1 MSFFSYSLSL
11 ATRMLLALGLLAAMS
26 VHAADRP
33 MLWQLQAPSGKLS
46 YLFGTVH
53 TDDARVND
61 FAPAVLTAL
70 GEVDVFMMETLPPKD
85 QGVYLNPDQQLQD
98 TLTTSE
104 LEQVRALAE
113 LHAIGS
119 IAMQMKPWLLAVVF
133 DLPRPQGPYTQ
144 DIQLYAKARDLG
156 RDVKGLEST
165 EEHFG
170 LLDSLSQEE
179 QLGMLRA
186 VLKRSQRDK
195 ERDYEMLVKAYLK
208 GDPARI
214 ADIDTRMTGNLLPPA
229 LWAKLRVKLLDER
242 NDLMAP
248 RIDAEARDKSVFVA
262 VGAAHLAG
270 KRGLLAQLQQ
280 AGYKLKRLK

>member
-1 MSFFSYSLSL
+1 MSLISYSITVT
-11 ATRMLLALGLLAAMS
+11 ARMLVALGLFAVTS
-26 VHAADRP
+26 VQAADRP
-33 MLWQLQAPSGKLS
+33 LLWQLQAPGGKVS

-70 GEVDVFMMETLPPKD
+70 GDVDVFMMETLPPKD
-85 QGVYLNPDQQLQD
+85 QSVYLNPDQQLQD
-98 TLTTSE
+98 RLSAAE

-113 LHAIGS
+113 VHAIGS
-119 IAMQMKPWLLAVVF
+119 MAMQMKPWLLAVVF
-133 DLPRPQGPYTQ
+133 DLPKPQGPYTQ

-156 RDVKGLEST
+156 REVKGLET
-165 EEHFG
+165 AEGHFG
-170 LLDSLSQEE
+170 LLDGLSQQE
-179 QLGMLRA
+179 QMGMLRA

-195 ERDYEMLVKAYLK
+195 ERDYELLIKAYLK

-229 LWAKLRVKLLDER
+229 LWAKLRVKLLDDR

-248 RIDAEARDKSVFVA
+248 RIDAEAREKSVFVA

-270 KRGLLAQLQQ
+270 KRGLLAQLQK
-280 AGYKLKRLK
+280 AGYTLKRLK

>member
-1 MSFFSYSLSL
+1 MSLTSYSISLTARLLLGLS
-11 ATRMLLALGLLAAMS
+11 LLAAVS
-26 VHAADRP
+26 SQAADHP
-33 MLWQLQAPSGKLS
+33 LLWQMQAPSGKVS

-61 FAPAVLTAL
+61 FAPAVLKAL
-70 GEVDVFMMETLPPKD
+70 GEIDVFMMETLPPKD
-85 QGVYLNPDQQLQD
+85 HSVYLNVDQNLPEI
-98 TLTTSE
+98 LTGSE

-113 LHAIGS
+113 VHAIGS

-156 RDVKGLEST
+156 RDVKGLETS

-170 LLDSLSQEE
+170 LLDGLSQEE

-229 LWAKLRVKLLDER
+229 LWAKLRVKLLDDR

-248 RIDAEARDKSVFVA
+248 RIDAEARDKSIFVA

-270 KRGLLAQLQQ
+270 KRGLLAQLHQ

>member
-1 MSFFSYSLSL
+1 MSLISYSITVTARVLV
-11 ATRMLLALGLLAAMS
+11 ALGLFAVTS
-26 VHAADRP
+26 VQAADRP
-33 MLWQLQAPSGKLS
+33 LLWQLQAPGGKVS

-70 GEVDVFMMETLPPKD
+70 GDVDVFMMETLPPKD
-85 QGVYLNPDQQLQD
+85 QSVYLNPDQQLQER
-98 TLTTSE
+98 LSAAE

-113 LHAIGS
+113 VHAIGS
-119 IAMQMKPWLLAVVF
+119 MAMQMKPWLLAVVF
-133 DLPRPQGPYTQ
+133 DLPKPQGPYTQ

-156 RDVKGLEST
+156 REVKGLET
-165 EEHFG
+165 AEEHFG
-170 LLDSLSQEE
+170 LLDGLSQEE
-179 QLGMLRA
+179 QMGMLRA

-195 ERDYEMLVKAYLK
+195 ERDYELLINAYLK

-229 LWAKLRVKLLDER
+229 LWAKLRIKLLDDR

-248 RIDAEARDKSVFVA
+248 RIDAEAREKSVFVA

-270 KRGLLAQLQQ
+270 KRGLLAQLQK
-280 AGYKLKRLK
+280 AGYTLKRLK

>member
-1 MSFFSYSLSL
+1 MSLISYSITVTARVLV
-11 ATRMLLALGLLAAMS
+11 ALGLFAVTS
-26 VHAADRP
+26 VQAADRP
-33 MLWQLQAPSGKLS
+33 LLWQLQAPGGKVS

-70 GEVDVFMMETLPPKD
+70 GDVDVFMMETLPPKD
-85 QGVYLNPDQQLQD
+85 QSVYLNPDQQLQER
-98 TLTTSE
+98 LSAAE

-113 LHAIGS
+113 VHAIGS
-119 IAMQMKPWLLAVVF
+119 MAMQMKPWLLAVVF
-133 DLPRPQGPYTQ
+133 DLPKPQGPYTQ

-156 RDVKGLEST
+156 REVKGLET
-165 EEHFG
+165 AEEHFG
-170 LLDSLSQEE
+170 LLDGLSQEE
-179 QLGMLRA
+179 QMGMLRA

-195 ERDYEMLVKAYLK
+195 ERDYELLINAYLK

-214 ADIDTRMTGNLLPPA
+214 VDIDTRMTGNLLPPA
-229 LWAKLRVKLLDER
+229 LWAKLRIKLLDDR

-248 RIDAEARDKSVFVA
+248 RIDAEAREKSVFVA

-270 KRGLLAQLQQ
+270 KRGLLAQLQK
-280 AGYKLKRLK
+280 AGYTLKRLK